1 MESDEEILLKIITKM
16 VRKPVV
22 GNHKVTIETA
32 KGWVATHNE
41 GRAEELLEDMLSDPQ
56 SPIEGYGGGGRKNIR
71 LTSVKAGAE
80 WIEEHGGDVPFG
92 VDY

>member
-1 MESDEEILLKIITKM
+1 MESDEEILLQIITKM

-22 GNHKVTIETA
+22 GIKKVRIETA

-41 GRAEELLEDMLSDPQ
+41 GRAEELLNEMLTDPG
-56 SPIEGYGGGGRKNIR
+56 SPIEGYGGRGRKNIR
-71 LTSVKAGAE
+71 LTSVEAGAE